1 MTTPHA
7 LHHSLLRPCILQI
20 LRAAGYHS
28 TRPSVLD
35 TLTDLAA
42 RYMLLLA
49 QTTAKHAAINHNE
62 PELSLEISIQDVRM
76 AMQDCGV
83 LIPEKTLE
91 EQYYEGK
98 EDTRGVDAFISWA
111 MGKGNSEIRRV
122 ALEGSD
128 GAKEDYLTGLSDT
141 MLQEAPLTGSSPQEE
156 AHYIRRGHEICGDY
170 SGQACGTED
179 CQSRGQRDHKSEGMG
194 REAQEPSESS
204 FYDAIIAAT
213 IFSFELLRGR
223 YRGRNG
229 VLDVGA
235 RWFMHGDGVQ
245 VWYLLYRF
253 PNTPKGCF
261 LDLTQSSF
269 LRSPLC
275 FQRPHLHSPLVVS
288 QP

>member
-91 EQYYEGK
+91 EQDYEGK

-128 GAKEDYLTGLSDT
+128 GAKEDYLTVLKKKHTTSDEDTRYVGT
-141 MLQEAPLTGSSPQEE
+141 MLGKPAEPRIIKVEGSEITSLKEWAERLKNPPNP
-156 AHYIRRGHEICGDY
+156 ASTMPSSRR
-170 SGQACGTED
+170 
-179 CQSRGQRDHKSEGMG
+179 
-194 REAQEPSESS
+194 
-204 FYDAIIAAT
+204 
-213 IFSFELLRGR
+213 
-223 YRGRNG
+223 
-229 VLDVGA
+229 
-235 RWFMHGDGVQ
+235 
-245 VWYLLYRF
+245 
-253 PNTPKGCF
+253 
-261 LDLTQSSF
+261 QSSALSSLGDVTVEEMEF
-269 LRSPLC
+269 
-275 FQRPHLHSPLVVS
+275 
-288 QP
+288 